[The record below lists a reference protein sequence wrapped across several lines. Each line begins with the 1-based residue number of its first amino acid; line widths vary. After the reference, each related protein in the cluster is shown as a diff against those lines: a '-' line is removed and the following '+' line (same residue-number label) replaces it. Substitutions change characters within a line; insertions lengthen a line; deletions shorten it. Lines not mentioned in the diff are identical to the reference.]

1 MRRGVAPAQ
10 PVPEPVDGPA
20 DLSDAADA
28 TPRRG
33 PVDPRLLRL
42 SAPTR
47 RWIGAAGLLTA
58 CQSVATVV
66 MGLMVGLVT
75 AGLIEQPERALSSW
89 AGHLGALVAAVL
101 VRGAVSFAQSRFA
114 HRAAAAVTVDLRAKA
129 LERLA
134 LADPRRVDR
143 AAWRTTLG
151 TGIEGLGPYLTGFLP
166 ALAGTVIATPVML
179 AVVWWL
185 DTPSFLIALVTV
197 PLIPFFMWLVGTL
210 TAGRTERRLRDLSVL
225 TDQLLDLIAGL
236 PTLRTVD
243 RQKDTLAEVRRL
255 SSRHTDSTVSVL
267 RIAFLSSLVLEFL
280 ATLSVALMAVG
291 IGFRLLDGDMTLAAG
306 LTVLVIAPEVY
317 NPIREVGTRFHDA
330 QDGLAAIDAVLAAL
344 TGGSVG
350 AAGAGARADG
360 AGSALAGVGA
370 TSANEAGDGVRVVF
384 EHLTVPDRDGARP
397 RDLSGTAE
405 PGALTVLAGPNGAG
419 KSTALLRLLG
429 IVTDGVTGAAR
440 VEAAGEV
447 LDRDELWRQVSYLP
461 QRPVLDPASV
471 GDTSGLSLGQR
482 QRVAFARELERDAK
496 LMVCDEPTA
505 HLDAENAQVMIDQL
519 RGRAAAGVT
528 VIAAS
533 HDPLLIAAA
542 DRVIEVGA

>member
-89 AGHLGALVAAVL
+89 AGHLGALAAAVL

-330 QDGLAAIDAVLAAL
+330 QDGLAATDAVLAAL

-419 KSTALLRLLG
+419 KSTALLGLLG

-482 QRVAFARELERDAK
+482 QRVAFVRELERDAK

>member
-1 MRRGVAPAQ
+1 M
-10 PVPEPVDGPA
+10 
-20 DLSDAADA
+20 
-28 TPRRG
+28 
-33 PVDPRLLRL
+33 

-47 RWIGAAGLLTA
+47 RWIGVAGLLTA

-75 AGLIEQPERALSSW
+75 AGLIEQPGRPLSSW
-89 AGHLGALVAAVL
+89 AGHLGALAAAVL
-101 VRGAVSFAQSRFA
+101 VRGTVSFAQSRFA

-243 RQKDTLAEVRRL
+243 RQRDTLAEVRRL
-255 SSRHTDSTVSVL
+255 SDRHTGSTVSVL

-291 IGFRLLDGDMTLAAG
+291 IGFRLLDGNMTLAAG

-330 QDGLAAIDAVLAAL
+330 QDGLAATDAVLGALAGGAMAGAARPGSAD
-344 TGGSVG
+344 TGSGAADTGDTDSGRAEGDAGAAGVG
-350 AAGAGARADG
+350 VGAGAGAHADR
-360 AGSALAGVGA
+360 AGSAHAEADG
-370 TSANEAGDGVRVVF
+370 TSSSKTDEGVRVVF
-384 EHLTVPDRDGARP
+384 AHLTVPDRDGARP
-397 RDLSGTAE
+397 HDLSGVAE

-419 KSTALLRLLG
+419 KSTALLALLG
-429 IVTDGVTGAAR
+429 IVTDGVTGTAH
-440 VEAAGEV
+440 VESGGEV
-447 LDRDELWRQVSYLP
+447 LDRDELWRRVSYLP

-482 QRVAFARELERDAK
+482 QRVAFARELERDAA

-505 HLDAENAQVMIDQL
+505 HLDEENALVMIDQL
-519 RGRAAAGVT
+519 RRRAADGVT
-528 VIAAS
+528 VVAAS

-542 DRVIEVGA
+542 DRVIEVNA

>member
-75 AGLIEQPERALSSW
+75 AGLIEQPEQALSSW
-89 AGHLGALVAAVL
+89 AGHLGALAAAVL

-330 QDGLAAIDAVLAAL
+330 QDGLAATDAVLAAL

-350 AAGAGARADG
+350 AAGVGARADG

>member
-89 AGHLGALVAAVL
+89 AGHLGALAAAVL

-330 QDGLAAIDAVLAAL
+330 QDGLAATDAVLAAL

-370 TSANEAGDGVRVVF
+370 TSASEAGDGVRVVF

-419 KSTALLRLLG
+419 KSTALLGLLG

-482 QRVAFARELERDAK
+482 QRVAFVRELERDAK

>member
-89 AGHLGALVAAVL
+89 AGHLGALAAAVL

-330 QDGLAAIDAVLAAL
+330 QDGLAATDAVLAAL

-370 TSANEAGDGVRVVF
+370 TSASEAGDGVRVVF

-419 KSTALLRLLG
+419 KSTALLGLLG

>member
-1 MRRGVAPAQ
+1 M
-10 PVPEPVDGPA
+10 
-20 DLSDAADA
+20 SDAADA
-28 TPRRG
+28 APRHG

-75 AGLIEQPERALSSW
+75 AGLIEQPERSLSSW
-89 AGHLGALVAAVL
+89 AGHLTALAAAVL

-291 IGFRLLDGDMTLAAG
+291 IGFRLLDGNMTLAAG

-330 QDGLAAIDAVLAAL
+330 QDGLAATDAVLAAL

-350 AAGAGARADG
+350 AAGASAAGAAGSGAAGADADADG
-360 AGSALAGVGA
+360 AGSAPAGAGA
-370 TSANEAGDGVRVVF
+370 TSSIEAGDGVRVVF

-419 KSTALLRLLG
+419 KSTALLALLG

-440 VEAAGEV
+440 VESAGEV

-482 QRVAFARELERDAK
+482 QRVAFARELERDAA

-505 HLDAENAQVMIDQL
+505 HLDEENAQVMIDQL
-519 RGRAAAGVT
+519 RARAAAGVT

-542 DRVIEVGA
+542 DRVIEVTA

>member
-1 MRRGVAPAQ
+1 MRRSVAPAQ

-66 MGLMVGLVT
+66 MGLMIGLVT

-89 AGHLGALVAAVL
+89 AGHLGALAAAVL

-330 QDGLAAIDAVLAAL
+330 QDGLAATDAVLAAL

-419 KSTALLRLLG
+419 KSTALLGLLG